1 MGLEIMSPTRISSF
15 SKRALREKKATEEAI
30 QDAKLVADRKLEKM
44 FDDDIKVRSFFSEQ

>member
-1 MGLEIMSPTRISSF
+1 MWFSTRTPRVS
-15 SKRALREKKATEEAI
+15 RAHAYVRLATEEAI